1 MTIAAFVIGLFVG
14 ATVGALAVALL
25 NAGADS

>member
-14 ATVGALAVALL
+14 ATVGVLAAALL
-25 NAGADS
+25 KAGADS